1 MGTPC
6 TRNSGIVKPL
16 SSEQVS
22 YETINSNYDTIDASL
37 AKGKWDA
44 TVDPAVT
51 DDSGD
56 GYAIGS
62 IWVNT
67 TGHKVFIAE
76 AVTVGAAVWR
86 QVWPALVADMTGLI
100 KSDGSVALS
109 ANWDAGAHEIRAER
123 LEADVAT
130 GTAPLTI
137 ASTTKVTNLNADL
150 LDGLEDTAFLKHSL
164 ATAVNDMLM
173 ASGSGA
179 FAKKTLAE
187 AQALVCLPGGVYWQ
201 ALINGSFQ
209 INQQSVATYTSAT
222 APANSDDTY
231 LHDQWILLSD
241 GNDIVDVSA
250 ESSVIPTGGSAS
262 AKFEVET
269 ANKKFGYLQIIEN
282 KDAIKYAGKV
292 ASLQFKAR
300 TVTGKVIEN
309 VRAVVLSWNGTADAV
324 TSDVVASWGAEGANP
339 TWAAN
344 WTAENTAA
352 NKALV
357 ADAWTTFTI
366 ENISIDTASMANL
379 AVFIWV
385 DDTDAAVDDL
395 LYISDVQLNQGAVCL
410 PYMPLS
416 FVEDI
421 WKCYR
426 FWEASYPYG
435 TAPGTALNS
444 DGLAIGIAVTTGNVR
459 HMHRGFSVPKPGATT
474 LTFYSFLGTINK
486 ISDISAA
493 DVGSTVVSGT
503 STLAKNAIV
512 SATDTSDPFT
522 ANAYYQ
528 YHWVADARL

>member
-1 MGTPC
+1 
-6 TRNSGIVKPL
+6 VKPL

-109 ANWDAGAHEIRAER
+109 ANWDAGAHEIRAET
-123 LEADVAT
+123 LVADVAT

-222 APANSDDTY
+222 TPANSDDTY

-344 WTAENTAA
+344 WTAENTAS
-352 NKALV
+352 NLTLV
-357 ADAWTTFTI
+357 ADTWTTYKI
-366 ENISIDTASMANL
+366 ENIAIDTASMANL
-379 AVFIWV
+379 AVLIWV

-395 LYISDVQLNQGAVCL
+395 LYISDVQLNQGPVCL
-410 PYMPLS
+410 PYMPIS
-416 FVEDI
+416 FVQDL

-426 FWEASYPYG
+426 FWESSYAYG
-435 TAPGTALNS
+435 VAPGTPNS
-444 DGLAIGIAVTTGNVR
+444 GAGLALLVGVGVGAAQYLG
-459 HMHRGFSVPKPGATT
+459 RGFRQPKPGPTEIT
-474 LTFYSFLGTINK
+474 VYSYIGTINK
-486 ISDISAA
+486 VSDTGST
-493 DVGSTVVSGT
+493 DVGTSCVSVNT
-503 STLAKNAIV
+503 NRDAFRKV
-512 SATDTSDPFT
+512 TDASNPFT
-522 ANAYYQ
+522 IGAFYQ
-528 YHWVADARL
+528 AHWVADARL